1 MYKNFEKIDKKS
13 IKNLKAS
20 SKLKNDICRLKD
32 KFWKFGLSSQKKWLK
47 KNVKEEDVH
56 NCIFANKKLVGY
68 TLIRRRKALYQKKT
82 ISYYLIDTVTVIQNL
97 RGQQIGKVLME
108 LNTSLSKKN
117 KKISF
122 LLCKKKL
129 IYFYRKCGWKKLKK
143 QKFLVN
149 GKKPR
154 LFGMMYNPNKSK
166 IEKTKS
172 LLNFMIH

>member
-68 TLIRRRKALYQKKT
+68 TLIRRRKAL
-82 ISYYLIDTVTVIQNL
+82 
-97 RGQQIGKVLME
+97 
-108 LNTSLSKKN
+108 
-117 KKISF
+117 
-122 LLCKKKL
+122 
-129 IYFYRKCGWKKLKK
+129 
-143 QKFLVN
+143 
-149 GKKPR
+149 
-154 LFGMMYNPNKSK
+154 
-166 IEKTKS
+166 
-172 LLNFMIH
+172 